1 MKKKIC
7 LVLLVALF
15 LTGCAQALPAAGTE
29 FTRNSNIFQETTMAT
44 VPDTPSLPSRPPKQT
59 DLRYLKLSFS
69 GVADYDSDGEFI
81 SNTGGELCYPL
92 CMESE
97 GAVQTHG
104 VGVLLFLDGRV
115 QPYRLEGEETY
126 TYLHIFHPE
135 STGTTVD
142 LYLTPITGQ
151 PGDTL
156 EFYVYAMPQPDY
168 LPSMGPA
175 TMMSY
180 TSGALGTVMRVQF
193 QASPPDAVF
202 PEKSL
207 RLTTPEI
214 SYVDVSTADVKGWS
228 ETDLRERV
236 ANRFYLN
243 GQANHTISCLYGAST
258 DSPLDL
264 CLEVWGSPYVEH
276 GVVFFVD
283 NEPVFGPDGETL
295 FLTIRSGQKTVV
307 NTKLDMSDFSG
318 ESVVYA
324 VLVPRNY
331 KTSEI
336 LTRAFVDGT
345 ENWFVLSGEN
355 PNK

>member
-1 MKKKIC
+1 
-7 LVLLVALF
+7 
-15 LTGCAQALPAAGTE
+15 
-29 FTRNSNIFQETTMAT
+29 
-44 VPDTPSLPSRPPKQT
+44 
-59 DLRYLKLSFS
+59 
-69 GVADYDSDGEFI
+69 
-81 SNTGGELCYPL
+81 
-92 CMESE
+92 
-97 GAVQTHG
+97 
-104 VGVLLFLDGRV
+104 
-115 QPYRLEGEETY
+115 
-126 TYLHIFHPE
+126 
-135 STGTTVD
+135 
-142 LYLTPITGQ
+142 
-151 PGDTL
+151 
-156 EFYVYAMPQPDY
+156 
-168 LPSMGPA
+168 MGPA

-180 TSGALGTVMRVQF
+180 TSGAIGTVMRVQF

-214 SYVDVSTADVKGWS
+214 SYVDVSTADVKDWS

-243 GQANHTISCLYGAST
+243 GKPNTRFPVCTGQALTAR
-258 DSPLDL
+258 LDL
-264 CLEVWGSPYVEH
+264 CLEVWGSPYIEH

-295 FLTIRSGQKTVV
+295 FLTIQSGQKTVV

-336 LTRAFVDGT
+336 STRAFVDGT
-345 ENWFVLSGEN
+345 ENWFVLSGEK
-355 PNK
+355 PNS